1 LENPNLGVFYDK
13 RGSMSNEDNKKRVVL
28 VTGAS
33 SGLGRSIATLLS
45 EKGYMVF
52 GTSRKPSK
60 GRHSFEML
68 QLDVTSDKSVKACI
82 STLMKKT
89 GRIDILINNAGYAA
103 KGALEETSIEESI
116 ANFETNF
123 FGVIRMV
130 NEVLPIMRKQK
141 EGQIINMGSIAGVIP
156 VPFQGIYAATKA
168 ALFAY
173 SQQLRHEVSKLNIQV
188 SIVEPG
194 FFRTEIIGNSSTA
207 KKFIEDYDKRR
218 EKVSSRIEE
227 ELKKGGEPQLVAN
240 EVLKIVGS
248 TAPRFRYPVGK
259 EKNYLIIKRIM
270 PESVFEKQ
278 SSDFWLKGE

>member
-1 LENPNLGVFYDK
+1 MSIEENREK
-13 RGSMSNEDNKKRVVL
+13 VVL

-33 SGLGRSIATLLS
+33 SGLGRSTATLLS
-45 EKGYMVF
+45 EKGYRVF
-52 GTSRKPSK
+52 GTSRKPS
-60 GRHSFEML
+60 HSKHKFEML
-68 QLDVTSDKSVKACI
+68 QLDVTSDKSVKACV
-82 STLMKKT
+82 SALMKKE

-103 KGALEETSIEESI
+103 KGALEETSVDESI

-130 NEVLPIMRKQK
+130 NEVLPIMRRQR
-141 EGQIINMGSIAGVIP
+141 EGQIINIGSIAAVIP
-156 VPFQGIYAATKA
+156 VPFQGIYASTKA

-173 SQQLRHEVSKLNIQV
+173 SQQLRHEVSNLNIQV

-194 FFRTEIIGNSSTA
+194 FFRTEIIGNSGGA
-207 KKFIEDYDKRR
+207 KKSIRDYEERR

-248 TAPRFRYPVGK
+248 TSPHFRYPVGK
-259 EKNYLIIKRIM
+259 EKSYLLLKRII
-270 PESVFEKQ
+270 PESIFEKQ
-278 SSDFWLKGE
+278 TSNFWLKEE